1 VGKEKWIYPYLRR
14 YRWQFLLA
22 GFLGTMTILFG
33 AGLMFTSG
41 YLISKAATQ
50 PESILMVYVPIVGVR
65 TFGIGRAVLSYVERL
80 TGHSIILKV
89 LSEMRVRLYKIIEPQ
104 AFFLRSRFRT
114 GDVLGVLA
122 DDIEHLQDFYLKTLF
137 PSLVS
142 IIIYALIIICAGMF
156 SLPFALTLAGL
167 MGLILFIGP
176 LFSFLYTRALN
187 EKLKIGRHQLY
198 YQFTDAVFGISDWI
212 FSGNHSSFIHRN
224 EKHEQHLIL
233 MEARKLSFVN
243 WRDVANQ
250 IVLGTIVV
258 VTIAWANGLTMSGE
272 IPSTL
277 IAAFG
282 LVLLSLV
289 ESFLPIA
296 GAVSE
301 TKTYQ
306 DSIKRLDS
314 IESDRPLGMSSA
326 VVIPDTLSTGQVTLE
341 INKLSFEFHPNESL
355 LKDITLNVVQGEKI
369 AIIGR
374 SGSGKSTLLNLI
386 QCALAPTSGVVRI
399 NGLNAKNLEPVIPTL
414 MSVLNQKAY
423 LFNTS
428 VLNNIRLGRPE
439 ASDEEVYRVA
449 RMVQLD
455 GLIEKLPEG
464 YQTNMQ
470 ETGQR
475 FSGGERQRIA
485 LARILLQNTPVVILD
500 EPTVGLDPIT
510 EIALLNTIFT
520 TLEDKTII
528 WVTHHLM
535 GVENMGRI
543 IFLDRGKIAM
553 EGSHQQL
560 MESEERYRRLYRLD
574 CPLL

>member
-1 VGKEKWIYPYLRR
+1 MGKEKWIYPYLRR
-14 YRWQFLLA
+14 YRWQFILA

-156 SLPFALTLAGL
+156 SLPFALTLASL

-212 FSGNHSSFIHRN
+212 FSGNHSSFIRRN
-224 EKHEQHLIL
+224 EKQEQQLIL

-272 IPSTL
+272 TPSTL

-301 TKTYQ
+301 TQTYQ

-355 LKDITLNVVQGEKI
+355 LKDVTLNVEQGEKI

-386 QCALAPTSGVVRI
+386 QGALAPTSGVVQI

-560 MESEERYRRLYRLD
+560 LESEERYRRLYRLD

>member
-1 VGKEKWIYPYLRR
+1 MGKEKWIYPYLRR
-14 YRWQFLLA
+14 FRWQFILA
-22 GFLGTMTILFG
+22 GFLGTLTILFG

-80 TGHSIILKV
+80 TGHSLILTV
-89 LSEMRVRLYKIIEPQ
+89 LSEMRVKLYKIIEPQ
-104 AFFLRSRFRT
+104 ALFLRSRFRT

-142 IIIYALIIICAGMF
+142 IVIYAVIIICAGMF

-167 MGLILFIGP
+167 IGLILFVGP
-176 LFSFLYTRALN
+176 LFSFIYTRAQN
-187 EKLKIGRHQLY
+187 ERLKKGRHQLY

-212 FSGNHSSFIHRN
+212 FSGNHSRFINQN
-224 EKHEQHLIL
+224 EKQEYQLYL
-233 MEARKLSFVN
+233 VEARKLSFVN

-250 IVLGTIVV
+250 LVLGTIVV
-258 VTIAWANGLTMSGE
+258 VTIAWANRLTISGE
-272 IPSTL
+272 IQPTL

-289 ESFLPIA
+289 DSFLPIA

-301 TKTYQ
+301 TSTYH
-306 DSIKRLDS
+306 DSIKRLES
-314 IESDRPLGMSSA
+314 IEMNEAQEICEA
-326 VVIPDTLSTGQVTLE
+326 VLLPETLSTSQVSIQ
-341 INKLSFEFHPNESL
+341 INKLSFGYLPNEQL
-355 LKDITLNVVQGEKI
+355 LKDVNIKVEQGEKI

-386 QCALAPTSGVVRI
+386 QGALAPTCGEVQI
-399 NGLNAKNLEPVIPTL
+399 NGLNAKDLGPAIPTL
-414 MSVLNQKAY
+414 MAVLNQKAY

-428 VLNNIRLGRPE
+428 VLNNIRLGNPE
-439 ASDEEVYRVA
+439 ASDDEVFQVA
-449 RMVQLD
+449 QMVQLD
-455 GLIEKLPEG
+455 ELIKKLPDG
-464 YQTNMQ
+464 YETNMQ

-485 LARILLQNTPVVILD
+485 LARILLQNTPIVILD

-510 EIALLNTIFT
+510 EIGLLNTIFE
-520 TLEDKTII
+520 TLADKTII
-528 WVTHHLM
+528 WVTHHLT
-535 GVENMGRI
+535 GVENMDRI
-543 IFLDRGKIAM
+543 IFLDQGKIAM
-553 EGSHQQL
+553 EGSHQHL
-560 MESEERYRRLYRLD
+560 LKSEERYRRLFRLD
-574 CPLL
+574 RPV